1 MNPKQVSFWGYVTPA
16 NGGPGWLPIQ
26 VESNGILIVSPPTN
40 GSGDQAQIIV
50 SQETLPA
57 NTESLAV
64 SAFLYGQDPSGNFDP
79 LQATGNEND
88 GIVPVDAGVLETISQ
103 LFAFNGTGFDRVLSN
118 STEADGFSGSP
129 IGNVQTLAQLYGW
142 DGGAWDRVR
151 VANIFKTV
159 TATAAGAT
167 TVWTPA
173 AGKKFRLMGFL
184 ISVAGTM
191 AATGVQSIELI
202 DGSGGTVIKN
212 FVAGLIQTPSAS
224 IAPVGAVFPGDLGQ
238 GQLSSTANN
247 ALEVSL
253 GTAMATG
260 NVSVNVWGTE
270 E

>member
-1 MNPKQVSFWGYVTPA
+1 MNPKQISFWGYVAPT
-16 NGGPGWLPIQ
+16 NGGPGWLPVQ
-26 VESNGILIVSPPTN
+26 VDGDGRLIVSPPTDP
-40 GSGDQAQIIV
+40 SGNQAQIIPI
-50 SQETLPA
+50 QETLPKA
-57 NTESLAV
+57 TVSLAT
-64 SAFLYGQDPSGNFDP
+64 SAFLYGQDPSGNLDV

-88 GIVPVDAGVLETISQ
+88 GLVPVDQGVLETISQ
-103 LFAFNGTGFDRVLSN
+103 LFAFNGIGFDRVLSN

-142 DGGAWDRVR
+142 DGGAWDRIR
-151 VANIFKTV
+151 VANIFHTL
-159 TATAAGAT
+159 TATATGPT
-167 TVWTPA
+167 VVWTPA
-173 AGKKFRLMGFL
+173 SGKKFRLMGFI

-191 AATGVQSIELI
+191 AATGVQSIQLI

-212 FVAGLIQTPSAS
+212 FIASLIQTPSAS

-247 ALEVSL
+247 VLEVSL
-253 GTAMATG
+253 GTAMVTG